1 MFLIVGLGNPGQK
14 YKNTR
19 HNIGFRAVDVL
30 AKAFNINS
38 TSNKFKALIG
48 QGRIGN
54 EKVLLAQP
62 LTFMNNSGESVR
74 LIVDYYNIPLEN
86 VVVIYDDLDLPTAS
100 IRIKEKGS
108 AGGHNGLRSII
119 KMLGTEEIPRIRIG
133 IDSPQGRIS
142 VIDYVLGHF
151 DDEENRVIEESLGI
165 ISSIVE
171 EIITKGYQS
180 AMNRFN

>member
-1 MFLIVGLGNPGQK
+1 MFLVVGLGNPGQK

-19 HNIGFRAVDVL
+19 HNVGFRAVDVL
-30 AKAFNINS
+30 AKDLNINS

-86 VVVIYDDLDLPTAS
+86 VIIVYDDLDLPTGS

-108 AGGHNGLRSII
+108 AGGHNGLRSIMN
-119 KMLGTEEIPRIRIG
+119 MLGTQEIPRIRIG
-133 IDSPQGRIS
+133 IDSPEGRIS

-151 DDEENRVIEESLGI
+151 NEVENQSIEESLDD
-165 ISSIVE
+165 ISSIVK